1 MGGGRYGTARVGIL
15 TIVDAEFDAV
25 RAALGGVEQVLEIG
39 DSSYYSP
46 AAGGDGDPDIVL
58 AQADRSNVPAM
69 GAGRDLLE
77 DFRPEVVLVCGIAGG
92 IAGRDGID
100 VGHVVIAD
108 YLHYVEFRKL
118 SAGADLPRHYA
129 YDQPSAGVVARHCR
143 PHCRDLDLD
152 AVTLSEAPE
161 RDGDQDWPPAI
172 HYGPII
178 SSEKLLGDPSHPAQK
193 DAAARFDNALAVD
206 MESVG
211 VARAVHEER
220 NDVTYNP
227 RLTVIRGISD
237 IVHPE
242 LSPEIPEGGDPQL
255 EGEGGEYLEE
265 QNNQNQRTHW
275 RPYAAAAAAAVACGV
290 GERLLRQPD
299 PRADVRDLGDPYN

>member
-1 MGGGRYGTARVGIL
+1 
-15 TIVDAEFDAV
+15 V
-25 RAALGGVEQVLEIG
+25 RIALGGVEQVLEIG

-46 AAGGDGDPDIVL
+46 AAGDNGDPDIVL

-100 VGHVVIAD
+100 LGHVVIAE

-152 AVTLSEAPE
+152 AATAMEAPE
-161 RDGDQDWPPAI
+161 RDEDQDWPPMV
-172 HYGPII
+172 HYGPVI

-220 NDVTYNP
+220 NDVIYNP
-227 RLTVIRGISD
+227 RLAVIRGISD
-237 IVHPE
+237 IVHAQLLPD
-242 LSPEIPEGGDPQL
+242 IPGGEDLHL
-255 EGEGGEYLEE
+255 EGASTGGAER
-265 QNNQNQRTHW
+265 QHNQNQRMHW
-275 RPYAAAAAAAVACGV
+275 RPYAAAAAAAVTCGIA
-290 GERLLRQPD
+290 ERLLRQPD
-299 PRADVRDLGDPYN
+299 PRADVRGLGDS

>member
-1 MGGGRYGTARVGIL
+1 MSRRWGR
-15 TIVDAEFDAV
+15 
-25 RAALGGVEQVLEIG
+25 
-39 DSSYYSP
+39 
-46 AAGGDGDPDIVL
+46 
-58 AQADRSNVPAM
+58 
-69 GAGRDLLE
+69 GAIFSRIS
-77 DFRPEVVLVCGIAGG
+77 EVVLVCGIAGG
-92 IAGRDGID
+92 ISGRDGLD
-100 VGHVVIAD
+100 LGHVVVAD

-152 AVTLSEAPE
+152 AATGLEAPA
-161 RDGDQDWPPAI
+161 RDDGQEWPPMV

-227 RLTVIRGISD
+227 RLAVIRGISD
-237 IVHPE
+237 LVHAELLPAVPE
-242 LSPEIPEGGDPQL
+242 EEDPQF
-255 EGEGGEYLEE
+255 EDDGTRYAEV
-265 QNNQNQRTHW
+265 QHNQNQRTQW

-290 GERLLRQPD
+290 AERLLRQPD
-299 PRADVRDLGDPYN
+299 PRAAVRDLGDP